1 VPEPTAPDDTS
12 PPIAFTGRLVAGRY
26 ELTRRVASGGMAE
39 VWEAHDRVLDRR
51 VAVKVLHRHLAA
63 DDVFTQRFRA
73 EALAAA
79 RLHHS
84 SIVSIYDTSSENGLE
99 AIVME
104 LLEGRTLRER
114 LDDGGPLY
122 PPEAVHIGAA
132 VADALHTAHRASIVH
147 RDIKPANILIC
158 VDQRV
163 VVTDFGIAKVRD
175 DSDLTTTGTM
185 LGTVKYLAPEQV
197 EGRPV
202 DARTDVY
209 GLGVVLWEAL
219 AGRPPFEADGAVA
232 TALSRLHQPARPLRE
247 VRPDIPVGLEHVVM
261 RSLALDPDARFQS
274 ARDLRGA
281 LLSPGTMRTQATAR
295 PPAYRRDETAVIPPP
310 ARTAPTAVPA
320 DDPLPPQRGWLVPT
334 LVVLLVGASLGL
346 AVALLART
354 QSPVDP
360 IEDLLGRGGGAAEGV
375 VIEDAAAFDPQGD
388 GREHDDRV
396 RLALDG
402 NPDTTWHTETYRPP
416 GFGGGPKTG
425 VGIYV
430 LLDQPTS
437 LRNLRVESPT
447 RGWSAQVYVAD
458 RAATTLEGWG
468 QPVTDGADL
477 QGSVDFDLDGTAG
490 GAVLL
495 WITGLPDESPRR
507 VEVAG
512 LQLSV

>member
-1 VPEPTAPDDTS
+1 
-12 PPIAFTGRLVAGRY
+12 
-26 ELTRRVASGGMAE
+26 
-39 VWEAHDRVLDRR
+39 
-51 VAVKVLHRHLAA
+51 
-63 DDVFTQRFRA
+63 
-73 EALAAA
+73 
-79 RLHHS
+79 
-84 SIVSIYDTSSENGLE
+84 
-99 AIVME
+99 
-104 LLEGRTLRER
+104 